1 MSKGFRSNHNAN
13 STISEDTMSDRDL
26 DRISEQATADY
37 LKRAN
42 KAALENM
49 IGMALHAMSIEEMI
63 DFLEFQIADLRDI
76 D

>member
-1 MSKGFRSNHNAN
+1 MASH
-13 STISEDTMSDRDL
+13 
-26 DRISEQATADY
+26 DRINEMSEQATADY

-49 IGMALHAMSIEEMI
+49 IGLSLHAMSAEELI
-63 DFLEFQIADLRDI
+63 DFLEFQIADLREI